1 MGRLLE
7 DNIAQKKKKKKKI
20 EKKNCLALLIITVNL
35 WVVHTHIL
43 MSTLEMENKPQL
55 LIN

>member
-7 DNIAQKKKKKKKI
+7 DNIAQKKKKKKI

-35 WVVHTHIL
+35 WVVYTHIL